1 MSLGQAVKIDEEVV
15 PCLLLL
21 IAVLRGFESEEGDA
35 PCESGDEVFVGA
47 DDVEGAADVAAL
59 LEVG

>member
-1 MSLGQAVKIDEEVV
+1 
-15 PCLLLL
+15 LL